1 MKPLDQ
7 KAFLYNRLMAEARG
21 FGLQINGELSAPDKP
36 WGAYIRLSDSC
47 LPQFFEAYWSDVN
60 LDIDLENH
68 QLDPKML
75 LVAPGARL
83 SLQYHHRRQEHWR
96 VLSGPVKVVLGP
108 DGTSLQEHV
117 LNTGEVIQIPC
128 GYWHRIV
135 GLNAW
140 GVIAEIWD
148 HTETGAPSDE
158 EDIVRVDDDYSR
170 SDR

>member
-21 FGLQINGELSAPDKP
+21 FGLEIDAELSAPDKP

-47 LPQFFEAYWSDVN
+47 LQQFFAAYWHDVD
-60 LDIDLENH
+60 LDIGIEDH

-96 VLSGPVKVVLGP
+96 VLSGPIKVVLGP
-108 DGTSLQEHV
+108 DGTSLQESV
-117 LNTGEVIQIPC
+117 LNTGEIIQIPC

-148 HTETGAPSDE
+148 HTDSCAPSNED
-158 EDIVRVDDDYSR
+158 DIVRVDDDYSR
-170 SDR
+170 SNN